1 MPWTLIIM
9 VVMMI
14 ISTIISLAFAKTPN
28 TPDATPSTIQD
39 FQFPQISE
47 GTAQTVV
54 FGDVWLKGWQVLWYG
69 NLTVENIHASSAH
82 GKS

>member
-1 MPWTLIIM
+1 MPWQIIIM

-14 ISTIISLAFAKTPN
+14 VSTILTIVLNKTPK
-28 TPDATPSTIQD
+28 TPDATPSTIED
-39 FQFPQISE
+39 FQFPQIAE
-47 GTAQTVV
+47 GTPQTVV

-69 NLTVENIHASSAH
+69 NLTVEDIHASSAS